1 MTMGGTKKFDKTLF
15 NKVIKKLKA
24 AGISRSFI
32 RSYVLPGW
40 WDEGIL
46 ATESGVEHGLAY
58 LSSFF
63 NIPIIRL
70 LEDADLREQG
80 TVAVSYKKRSNSPDD
95 SLSRATLLGLW
106 VARLVASAC
115 KISYSELPSDATLV
129 YRELSRGKK
138 NGVNFS
144 DLIAYAW
151 SHGIPVVRITPPKIG
166 NHPDGLCTVVDGRPV
181 VILMKKQDSCAWQ
194 EFILAHELGHA
205 ALGHVFRDAEGTLV
219 DSLSGDILQGAIED
233 EANRWGCSALSG
245 NPLTDMSTAWRDRFA
260 TGKELFQKAATK
272 AARSNIDPGF
282 LILNYARGINDYRL
296 GNAALM
302 NLDDR
307 NAFVILDE
315 KLRATIDEEDMS
327 QEYWDRLGQL
337 QS

>member
-1 MTMGGTKKFDKTLF
+1 MGGTNKIDKTLF
-15 NKVIKKLKA
+15 KKVLRKLEV

-32 RSYVLPGW
+32 KSYVLPGW
-40 WDEGIL
+40 WEDGML
-46 ATESGVEHGLAY
+46 ATESGIEHGLAY

-63 NIPIIRL
+63 NIPMVRL
-70 LEDADLREQG
+70 LEDSDLREQG
-80 TVAVSYKKRSNSPDD
+80 TVAVSYKKRSDSPDD
-95 SLSRATLLGLW
+95 SLGKATLLGLW

-115 KISYSELPSDATLV
+115 KIPYSELPSDATVV

-144 DLIAYAW
+144 DLIEYAW
-151 SHGIPVVRITPPKIG
+151 SHGIPVVRIMPPKTG

-181 VILMKKQDSCAWQ
+181 IILMKKQDSCAWQ

-205 ALGHVFRDAEGTLV
+205 ALGHVFRDAEKTII
-219 DSLSGDILQGAIED
+219 DRLSGDVSRGAIED
-233 EANRWGCSALSG
+233 EANHWGCSSLSD
-245 NPLTDMSTAWRDRFA
+245 NPLTDMSTSWHDRPA
-260 TGKELFQKAATK
+260 TGKDLSLMAFRE

-282 LILNYARGINDYRL
+282 LILNYARGVKDYRL

-302 NLDDR
+302 NIDDHK
-307 NAFVILDE
+307 AFAALDE
-315 KLRATIDEEDMS
+315 KLRAYIDEEDLS